1 MGAWDFGALDNDDA
15 QEFVADLMNTS
26 GDRWRMVETTLAL
39 VCDAAGDTEC
49 PEECAA
55 LAAAEV
61 VAAAASG
68 SSSQGLDEELAEWV
82 MRTAPKHLHM
92 LSQDAV
98 RVVDRI
104 AHNSELH
111 GLWSQAGE
119 LRPWL
124 ESLQDLKKRLAITI
138 H

>member
-15 QEFVADLMNTS
+15 QDFISDLISTG
-26 GDRWRMVETTLAL
+26 GDRWRMVELALAL
-39 VCDAAGDTEC
+39 VIDADGGTEV
-49 PEECAA
+49 PEESAA

-68 SSSQGLDEELAEWV
+68 STSVGLDEELAEWV

-92 LSQDAV
+92 LSQDAI
-98 RVVDRI
+98 RVIERL
-104 AHNSELH
+104 AAQSELRD
-111 GLWSQAGE
+111 LWKDAGD

-124 ESLQDLKKRLAITI
+124 SSLADLKKRLEITI